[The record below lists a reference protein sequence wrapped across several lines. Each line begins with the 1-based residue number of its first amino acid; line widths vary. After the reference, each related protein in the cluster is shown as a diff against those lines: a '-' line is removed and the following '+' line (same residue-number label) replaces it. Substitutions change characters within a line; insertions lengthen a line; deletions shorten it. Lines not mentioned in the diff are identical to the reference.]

1 MMSDNNVMYHQLSI
15 YDYEFLKEND
25 FNHTETLLVLAKG
38 LNVKPSQIET
48 FSITNDLVKVI
59 LKDNKNNKEEKIME
73 NKKELRVYERYVYV
87 SVSKKSGKP
96 FLWLKDKNDEKH
108 FVTLVDR
115 ETNKR
120 IANDT
125 FKNTDKLKVEFNGY
139 NINKENGNYTLFG
152 VVVKER
158 F

>member
-1 MMSDNNVMYHQLSI
+1 MIKYIRKGALITMNDENVRYHQLSI
-15 YDYEFLKEND
+15 YEYEYLKEQD
-25 FNHTETLLVLAKG
+25 FNYLECLNVIANK
-38 LNVKPSQIET
+38 LNVKPSEILT
-48 FSITNDLVKVI
+48 FSLTSDLVKVS

-73 NKKELRVYERYVYV
+73 NKKELKLYERYVYV

-120 IANDT
+120 ISNDT
-125 FKNTDKLKVEFNGY
+125 FKNTDKLKVEFTG
-139 NINKENGNYTLFG
+139 
-152 VVVKER
+152 
-158 F
+158 

>member
-1 MMSDNNVMYHQLSI
+1 MNDEYVKYHQLSI
-15 YDYEFLKEND
+15 YDYEYLKEND
-25 FNHTETLLVLAKG
+25 FNYMEAINIIAKA
-38 LNVKPSQIET
+38 LYVKPSQIET

-59 LKDNKNNKEEKIME
+59 LKENKNNKEEKIME

-120 IANDT
+120 IPNDT
-125 FKNTDKLKVEFNGY
+125 FKGVDKLKIEFNGY

-152 VVVKER
+152 VVIKER

>member
-1 MMSDNNVMYHQLSI
+1 MNDETIKYHQLSI
-15 YDYEFLKEND
+15 YDYEYLKEQD
-25 FNHTETLLVLAKG
+25 FNYMECSNVIAKA
-38 LNVKPSQIET
+38 LNVKPSQILT
-48 FSITNDLVKVI
+48 FSLTNDLVKVI
-59 LKDNKNNKEEKIME
+59 IKDNKNNKEDMIMD

-87 SVSKKSGKP
+87 SKSKKSGKP
-96 FLWLKDKNDEKH
+96 FLWLKDKNDVKH

-120 IANDT
+120 ISNDT
-125 FKNTDKLKVEFNGY
+125 FKDNDKLKVEFNGY

>member
-1 MMSDNNVMYHQLSI
+1 MNDENVKYHQFSI
-15 YDYEFLKEND
+15 YDYEYLKEQD
-25 FNHTETLLVLAKG
+25 FNYMECLNVIANK
-38 LNVKPSQIET
+38 LNVKPSDILT
-48 FSITNDLVKVI
+48 FSLTNDLVKVI
-59 LKDNKNNKEEKIME
+59 LKENKNNKEEKIMD
-73 NKKELRVYERYVYV
+73 NKKELKLYERYVYV

-120 IANDT
+120 IPNDT